1 MLKTQ
6 QINIFTQS
14 EFYNL
19 TFSDLR
25 LERSEINNKVFENCK
40 FEKTNFNEA
49 KLIGCKF
56 VDCEFLSCNLSAA
69 QIINSSFSD
78 TVFSESKL
86 MGINW
91 TKAKWPLIRLTSP
104 VQFYRSNISY
114 SSFYGLDL
122 KEIILEEC
130 IAHDVDFREGNFSKG
145 NFMLNDFER
154 SLFLH
159 TNLNSTSFIDATN
172 YSINPTENDIR
183 KAKFS
188 IPEVLYLLRSFQIEI
203 E

>member
-1 MLKTQ
+1 MLNTE
-6 QINIFTQS
+6 QINIFTQT

-19 TFSDLR
+19 RLSNLR
-25 LERSEINNKVFENCK
+25 LEKSEINNKIFENCK

-49 KLIGCKF
+49 KLINCKF
-56 VDCEFLSCNLSAA
+56 IDCEFLSCDLSAI

-78 TVFSESKL
+78 TTFLESKL

-122 KEIILEEC
+122 KEIIIEEC

-145 NFMLNDFER
+145 NFMLTNFER
-154 SLFLH
+154 SLFIH
-159 TNLNSTSFIDATN
+159 TNLNSTSFIDAIN

-188 IPEVLYLLRSFQIEI
+188 IPEVLSLLRGFQIEI